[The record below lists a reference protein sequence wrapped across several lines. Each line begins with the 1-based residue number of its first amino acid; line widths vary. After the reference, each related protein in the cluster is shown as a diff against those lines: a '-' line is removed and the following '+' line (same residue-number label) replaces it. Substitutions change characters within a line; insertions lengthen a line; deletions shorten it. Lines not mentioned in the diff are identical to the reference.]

1 MLFKILNGTLYIC
14 DKWGNPG
21 KRIAENV
28 NFATFDQDS
37 NQFLVTANDGK
48 LHLKDVMGNPV
59 RTLANDIYEARF
71 SGIEIIARRKDG
83 KNVILDK
90 MGNVKRFI

>member
-1 MLFKILNGTLYIC
+1 
-14 DKWGNPG
+14 
-21 KRIAENV
+21 
-28 NFATFDQDS
+28 
-37 NQFLVTANDGK
+37 
-48 LHLKDVMGNPV
+48 MGNPV